1 VNVHRLA
8 TVACCVALTGCGGTF
23 KDVGKPPELSP
34 INGAQSE
41 AVQFSEVSYPRKPAR
56 PLSSNS
62 IWDNRQSALFT
73 GRRTLASG
81 DILTVLI
88 SINDKAQVRNQSD
101 RSRTANRSLGLSG
114 GYGVNGAGG
123 DASLDLEGKSGTD
136 FAGSGATVRSE
147 SIKLQIA
154 ATVSQVLPNGNL
166 LIGGSQE
173 VLVNSEM
180 RVLTIRGIVR
190 TTDIGPDNTVSYERI
205 AEARISYGGKGRI
218 SEVQE
223 PPYGQQI
230 IDRVSPL

>member
-1 VNVHRLA
+1 MRRLLII
-8 TVACCVALTGCGGTF
+8 ACCVALVGCGGTF
-23 KDVGKPPELSP
+23 KDVGKPPQLSP
-34 INGAQSE
+34 VAEEQPTE
-41 AVQFSEVSYPRKPAR
+41 LQLSEVSYPRKPAR
-56 PLSSNS
+56 PVSANS

-101 RSRTANRSLGLSG
+101 RSRKANRSLGLTG
-114 GYGVNGAGG
+114 TYDVNGAGG
-123 DASLDLEGKSGTD
+123 EASLDLEGRSGTD

-154 ATVSQVLPNGNL
+154 ATVSRVLPNGNL

-180 RVLTIRGIVR
+180 RVLTIKGIVR
-190 TTDIGPDNTVSYERI
+190 PSDIGPDNTISYERI

-230 IDRVSPL
+230 IDRISPL

>member
-1 VNVHRLA
+1 MNVRGLM
-8 TVACCVALTGCGGTF
+8 TMACCLALAGCAGTL

-34 INGAQSE
+34 INETQPE
-41 AVQFSEVSYPRKPAR
+41 PLQFSEPGYPRKPAR
-56 PLSSNS
+56 PVSSNS

-88 SINDKAQVRNQSD
+88 AINDKAQVRNQSD
-101 RSRTANRSLGLSG
+101 RSRTANRSLGLTG
-114 GYGVNGAGG
+114 TYDVNGAGG
-123 DASLDLEGKSGTD
+123 EASLDLDGRSGTD

-190 TTDIGPDNTVSYERI
+190 PTDIGPDNTVSYERI

-230 IDRVSPL
+230 IDRISPL